1 MRTSFILMISPA
13 LMVRIF
19 QEIQNSIMSSAF
31 ASAGWEDRGYVAN
44 FDEWLKSARL
54 DATRHKDDRD
64 DDE

>member
-1 MRTSFILMISPA
+1 
-13 LMVRIF
+13 MVRIF
-19 QEIQNSIMSSAF
+19 QEIQKSIISSAF
-31 ASAGWEDRGYVAN
+31 ASAGWEDRVYVAN